1 MKSLTPLA
9 VAAVFVLAACTTTA
23 PSPTPTPAESPAPTP
38 VAAAPPAP
46 PNEQPPPARIAYSI
60 PVEYHK
66 LENGLKVVLSPDH
79 TAPTASVAVYYNIG
93 FRVEP
98 RDRTGFAHLFEH
110 LMFQGSDNLG
120 KLEFV
125 KLVQSNGGV
134 LNGSTRFDFT
144 NYFEIVPAH
153 TLETVLWAESD
164 RMRSL
169 AITPENLKN
178 QQEVVKN
185 EVRVN
190 VLNRPYGGFPWLDMP
205 QYANTNWYNAHNFYG
220 DLTELDAA
228 TIDDAKS
235 FFKTYYAPNNAVLIV
250 AGDTTAAEVK
260 RLAEKHFGSIPR
272 QPQPPPADLSEPPQ
286 TAPKSFTR
294 TDKLARTPAIAVA
307 WHLPPRMTKDF
318 FALSVLDPLL
328 NSDDSARMYRKLV
341 REDRLAM
348 ASQGGFNFLGPNW
361 DMKGP
366 MLYTMRVDYF
376 NDKTA
381 EQVIAAIESVLDEV
395 RKNGITAAELA
406 QAKTTMRSAF
416 LDDMEAGGMPL
427 FGRANLL
434 GVFALFDDDPGR
446 INTILGELDKVTLD
460 DVKAA
465 AAKWLVPTNRTSI
478 DSRPA
483 AKPSAG
489 LPADPSAVV
498 STEAEASAKVG
509 GAQ

>member
-1 MKSLTPLA
+1 MRLLSS
-9 VAAVFVLAACTTTA
+9 LAALLLFVTA
-23 PSPTPTPAESPAPTP
+23 PVPAQTFT
-38 VAAAPPAP
+38 V
-46 PNEQPPPARIAYSI
+46 
-60 PVEYHK
+60 PVEYFK
-66 LENGLKVVLSPDH
+66 IDNGLKVVVSTDRS
-79 TAPTASVAVYYNIG
+79 APVVLVEVIYNIG

-98 RDRTGFAHLFEH
+98 KGRTGFAHLFEH
-110 LMFQGSDNLG
+110 MMFQGSAN
-120 KLEFV
+120 V
-125 KLVQSNGGV
+125 KKMQHVALVQEAGGIV
-134 LNGSTRFDFT
+134 NGSTRFDYT
-144 NYFEIVPAH
+144 NYFQSLPSNG
-153 TLETVLWAESD
+153 LERALFLEAD

-169 AITPENLKN
+169 DVTAENLKN
-178 QQEVVKN
+178 QQNVVSE

-190 VLNRPYGGFPWLDMP
+190 VLNQPHGAFDWIEIWER
-205 QYANTNWYNAHNFYG
+205 ANTNWHNAHDFYG
-220 DLTELDAA
+220 KLDELEAA
-228 TIDDAKS
+228 TIEDVRA
-235 FFKTYYAPNNAVLIV
+235 FFKTYYAPNNAVLVV
-250 AGDTTAAEVK
+250 AGDASAAEVRK
-260 RLAEKHFGSIPR
+260 LAEKHFGSIPS
-272 QPQPPPADLSEPPQ
+272 QPQPAPADLTEPPQ

-294 TDKLARTPAIAVA
+294 SDKLARTPAIAVA

-348 ASQGGFNFLGPNW
+348 SSSGGFNFLGPNW

-381 EQVIAAIESVLDEV
+381 DQVIASIESVLDDV

-416 LDDMEAGGMPL
+416 LDDMEGGGMPL

-434 GVFALFDDDPGR
+434 GIFALFDDDPAR

-465 AAKWLVPTNRTSI
+465 ANKWLVPTNRTSI

-483 AKPSAG
+483 A
-489 LPADPSAVV
+489 
-498 STEAEASAKVG
+498 TSAKVG

>member
-1 MKSLTPLA
+1 MRFLSSL
-9 VAAVFVLAACTTTA
+9 VALLLFVTA
-23 PSPTPTPAESPAPTP
+23 PVPAQTFT
-38 VAAAPPAP
+38 V
-46 PNEQPPPARIAYSI
+46 
-60 PVEYHK
+60 PVEYFK
-66 LENGLKVVLSPDH
+66 LDNGLKVVVSPDRS
-79 TAPTASVAVYYNIG
+79 APVVLVEVIYNIG

-98 RDRTGFAHLFEH
+98 KGRTGFAHLFEH
-110 LMFQGSDNLG
+110 MMFQGSAN
-120 KLEFV
+120 V
-125 KLVQSNGGV
+125 KKMQHVSLMQEAGGIV
-134 LNGSTRFDFT
+134 NGSTRFDYT
-144 NYFEIVPAH
+144 NYFQALPSNG
-153 TLETVLWAESD
+153 LERALFLEAD

-169 AITPENLKN
+169 DVTAENLKN
-178 QQEVVKN
+178 QQNVVSE

-190 VLNRPYGGFPWLDMP
+190 VLNQPHGAFDWIEIWER
-205 QYANTNWYNAHNFYG
+205 ANTNWHNAHDFYG
-220 DLTELDAA
+220 ALAELEAA
-228 TIDDAKS
+228 TLDDVRS
-235 FFKTYYAPNNAVLIV
+235 FFKTYYAPNNAVLVV

-272 QPQPPPADLSEPPQ
+272 QPQPAPADLSEPPQ

-294 TDKLARTPAIAVA
+294 TDKLARTPAMAVA
-307 WHLPPRMTKDF
+307 WHLPPRMSKDF

-341 REDRLAM
+341 RDDRLAM
-348 ASQGGFNFLGPNW
+348 STQGGFNFLGPNW

-366 MLYTMRVDYF
+366 MLYTMRVDYL

-381 EQVIAAIESVLDEV
+381 DQVVAAIESVLDDV

-406 QAKTTMRSAF
+406 QAKTTMRSSF

-465 AAKWLVPTNRTSI
+465 AAKWLVPANRTVL

-483 AKPSAG
+483 TKAA
-489 LPADPSAVV
+489 
-498 STEAEASAKVG
+498 TG
-509 GAQ
+509 GAR

>member
-1 MKSLTPLA
+1 MRLLSA
-9 VAAVFVLAACTTTA
+9 LAALMLFVTA
-23 PSPTPTPAESPAPTP
+23 PVPAQTFT
-38 VAAAPPAP
+38 V
-46 PNEQPPPARIAYSI
+46 
-60 PVEYHK
+60 PVEYFK
-66 LENGLKVVLSPDH
+66 LDNGLKVVVSTDRS
-79 TAPTASVAVYYNIG
+79 APVVLVEVIYNIG

-98 RDRTGFAHLFEH
+98 KGRTGFAHLFEH
-110 LMFQGSDNLG
+110 MMFQGSAN
-120 KLEFV
+120 V
-125 KLVQSNGGV
+125 KKMQHVSLMQEAGGIV
-134 LNGSTRFDFT
+134 NGSTRFDYT
-144 NYFEIVPAH
+144 NYFQSLPSNG
-153 TLETVLWAESD
+153 LERALFLEAD

-169 AITPENLKN
+169 DVTAENLKN
-178 QQEVVKN
+178 QQNVVSE

-190 VLNRPYGGFPWLDMP
+190 VLNQPHGAFDWIEIWER
-205 QYANTNWYNAHNFYG
+205 ANTNWHNAHDFYG
-220 DLTELDAA
+220 KLDELEAA
-228 TIDDAKS
+228 TIEDVRA
-235 FFKTYYAPNNAVLIV
+235 FFKTYYAPNNAVLVV
-250 AGDTTAAEVK
+250 AGDAAAAEVRK
-260 RLAEKHFGSIPR
+260 LAEKHFGSIPS

-294 TDKLARTPAIAVA
+294 ADKLARTPAIAVA
-307 WHLPPRMTKDF
+307 WHLPPRMTKEF

-341 REDRLAM
+341 REERLAM
-348 ASQGGFNFLGPNW
+348 SSQGGFNFLGPNW

-381 EQVIAAIESVLDEV
+381 DQIIASIESVLDDV

-434 GVFALFDDDPGR
+434 GVFALFDDNPGR
-446 INTILGELDKVTLD
+446 INSILGELDKVTLD

-465 AAKWLVPTNRTSI
+465 ANKWLVPANRTSI

-483 AKPSAG
+483 GK
-489 LPADPSAVV
+489 
-498 STEAEASAKVG
+498 TASG
-509 GAQ
+509 GAR

>member
-1 MKSLTPLA
+1 MRFI
-9 VAAVFVLAACTTTA
+9 AAVSALLLFVTA
-23 PSPTPTPAESPAPTP
+23 PVPAQTFT
-38 VAAAPPAP
+38 V
-46 PNEQPPPARIAYSI
+46 
-60 PVEYHK
+60 PVEYFK
-66 LENGLKVVLSPDH
+66 LDNGLKVVVSTDRS
-79 TAPTASVAVYYNIG
+79 APVVLVEVIYNIG

-98 RDRTGFAHLFEH
+98 KGRTGFAHLFEH
-110 LMFQGSDNLG
+110 MMFQGSAN
-120 KLEFV
+120 V
-125 KLVQSNGGV
+125 KKMEHVSLMQEAGGV
-134 LNGSTRFDFT
+134 VNGSTRFDYT
-144 NYFEIVPAH
+144 NYFQSLPSNG
-153 TLETVLWAESD
+153 LERALFLEAD

-169 AITPENLKN
+169 DVTPENLKN
-178 QQEVVKN
+178 QQNVVSE

-190 VLNRPYGGFPWLDMP
+190 VLNQPHGAFDWIEIWER
-205 QYANTNWYNAHNFYG
+205 ANSNWHNAHDFYG
-220 DLTELDAA
+220 KLDELEAA
-228 TIDDAKS
+228 TIEDVRA

>member
-1 MKSLTPLA
+1 MRFLCA
-9 VAAVFVLAACTTTA
+9 LAALMLFVTA
-23 PSPTPTPAESPAPTP
+23 PVPAQTFT
-38 VAAAPPAP
+38 V
-46 PNEQPPPARIAYSI
+46 
-60 PVEYHK
+60 PVEYFK
-66 LENGLKVVLSPDH
+66 LDNGLKVVVSTDRS
-79 TAPTASVAVYYNIG
+79 APVVLVEVIYNIG

-98 RDRTGFAHLFEH
+98 RGRTGFAHLFEH
-110 LMFQGSDNLG
+110 MMFQGSAN
-120 KLEFV
+120 V
-125 KLVQSNGGV
+125 KKMEHVSLVQEAGGIV
-134 LNGSTRFDFT
+134 NGSTRFDYT
-144 NYFEIVPAH
+144 NYFESLPSNG
-153 TLETVLWAESD
+153 LERALFLEAD

-169 AITPENLKN
+169 DVTAENLKN
-178 QQEVVKN
+178 QQNVVSE

-190 VLNRPYGGFPWLDMP
+190 VLNQPHGAFDWIEIWER
-205 QYANTNWYNAHNFYG
+205 ANTNWHNAHDFYG
-220 DLTELDAA
+220 KLDELEAA
-228 TIDDAKS
+228 TIEDVRA
-235 FFKTYYAPNNAVLIV
+235 FFKTYYAPNNAVLVV
-250 AGDTTAAEVK
+250 AGDATAAEVRK
-260 RLAEKHFGSIPR
+260 LAEKHFGSIPS
-272 QPQPPPADLSEPPQ
+272 QPQPPAADLSEPPQ

-294 TDKLARTPAIAVA
+294 ADKLARTPALAVA

-348 ASQGGFNFLGPNW
+348 SSQGGFNFLGPNW

-381 EQVIAAIESVLDEV
+381 DQIIASIESVLDDV
-395 RKNGITAAELA
+395 RKNGVTAAELA

-416 LDDMEAGGMPL
+416 LDDMEGGGMPL

-446 INTILGELDKVTLD
+446 INTILGELDKVTLE

-465 AAKWLVPTNRTSI
+465 ANKWFVPTNRTSI

-489 LPADPSAVV
+489 
-498 STEAEASAKVG
+498 

>member
-1 MKSLTPLA
+1 MQMRFAVVLA
-9 VAAVFVLAACTTTA
+9 TLVLAAGVTA
-23 PSPTPTPAESPAPTP
+23 PAQTFT
-38 VAAAPPAP
+38 V
-46 PNEQPPPARIAYSI
+46 
-60 PVEYHK
+60 PVEYFK
-66 LENGLKVVLSPDH
+66 LDNGLKVVVSTDRS
-79 TAPTASVAVYYNIG
+79 APVVLVEVIYNIG

-98 RDRTGFAHLFEH
+98 KGRTGFAHLFEH
-110 LMFQGSDNLG
+110 MMFQGSAN
-120 KLEFV
+120 V
-125 KLVQSNGGV
+125 KKMEHVSLMQEAGGV
-134 LNGSTRFDFT
+134 VNGSTRFDYT
-144 NYFEIVPAH
+144 NYFQSLPSNG
-153 TLETVLWAESD
+153 LERALFLEAD

-169 AITPENLKN
+169 DVTADNLKN
-178 QQEVVKN
+178 QQNVVSE

-190 VLNRPYGGFPWLDMP
+190 VLNQPHGAFDWIEIWER
-205 QYANTNWYNAHNFYG
+205 ANTNWHNAHDFYG
-220 DLTELDAA
+220 KLDELEAA
-228 TIDDAKS
+228 TIEDVRA
-235 FFKTYYAPNNAVLIV
+235 FFKTYYAPNNAVLVV
-250 AGDTTAAEVK
+250 AGDATAADV
-260 RLAEKHFGSIPR
+260 RQLAEKHFGSIPS
-272 QPQPPPADLSEPPQ
+272 QPQPAPADLSEPPQ

-294 TDKLARTPAIAVA
+294 SDKLARTPAVAVA

-348 ASQGGFNFLGPNW
+348 SSQGAFNFLGPNW

-381 EQVIAAIESVLDEV
+381 DQVIAAIESVLDDV

-434 GVFALFDDDPGR
+434 GVFALFDDNPGR

-465 AAKWLVPTNRTSI
+465 ANKWFVPANRTSI

-483 AKPSAG
+483 GK
-489 LPADPSAVV
+489 
-498 STEAEASAKVG
+498 TASG

>member
-1 MKSLTPLA
+1 MRLLSS
-9 VAAVFVLAACTTTA
+9 LAALLLFVTA
-23 PSPTPTPAESPAPTP
+23 PVPAQTFT
-38 VAAAPPAP
+38 V
-46 PNEQPPPARIAYSI
+46 
-60 PVEYHK
+60 PVEYFK
-66 LENGLKVVLSPDH
+66 LDNGLKVVVSPDRS
-79 TAPTASVAVYYNIG
+79 APVVLVEVIYNIG

-98 RDRTGFAHLFEH
+98 KGRTGFAHLFEH
-110 LMFQGSDNLG
+110 MMFQGSAN
-120 KLEFV
+120 V
-125 KLVQSNGGV
+125 KKMEHVSLMQEAGGIV
-134 LNGSTRFDFT
+134 NGSTRFDYT
-144 NYFEIVPAH
+144 NYFQSLPSNG
-153 TLETVLWAESD
+153 LERALFLEAD

-169 AITPENLKN
+169 EVTAENLKN
-178 QQEVVKN
+178 QQNVVSE

-190 VLNRPYGGFPWLDMP
+190 VLNQPHGAFDWIEIWER
-205 QYANTNWYNAHNFYG
+205 ANTNWHNAHDFYG
-220 DLTELDAA
+220 KLDELEAA
-228 TIDDAKS
+228 TLEDVRS
-235 FFKTYYAPNNAVLIV
+235 FFKTYYAPNNAVLVV

-294 TDKLARTPAIAVA
+294 ADKLARTPAVAVA

-348 ASQGGFNFLGPNW
+348 SSQGGFNFLGPNW

-381 EQVIAAIESVLDEV
+381 DQVVAAIESVLDDV
-395 RKNGITAAELA
+395 RKTGITAAELA
-406 QAKTTMRSAF
+406 QAKTSMRSAF

-446 INTILGELDKVTLD
+446 INTILGEIEKVTLD

-465 AAKWLVPTNRTSI
+465 ANKWLVPANRTSI

-483 AKPSAG
+483 SKPSAG
-489 LPADPSAVV
+489 VPGVDL
-498 STEAEASAKVG
+498 AKVG
-509 GAQ
+509 GVQ

>member
-1 MKSLTPLA
+1 MRLFSLI
-9 VAAVFVLAACTTTA
+9 AALLLFV
-23 PSPTPTPAESPAPTP
+23 PASVPAQTFT
-38 VAAAPPAP
+38 V
-46 PNEQPPPARIAYSI
+46 
-60 PVEYHK
+60 PVEYFK
-66 LENGLKVVLSPDH
+66 LDNGLKVVVSPDRS
-79 TAPTASVAVYYNIG
+79 APVVLVEVIYNIG

-98 RDRTGFAHLFEH
+98 KGRTGFAHLFEH
-110 LMFQGSDNLG
+110 MMFQGSAN
-120 KLEFV
+120 V
-125 KLVQSNGGV
+125 KKMQHVSLMQEAGGIV
-134 LNGSTRFDFT
+134 NGSTRFDYT
-144 NYFEIVPAH
+144 NYFQSLPSNG
-153 TLETVLWAESD
+153 LERALFLEAD

-169 AITPENLKN
+169 DVTAENLKN
-178 QQEVVKN
+178 QQNVVSE

-190 VLNRPYGGFPWLDMP
+190 VLNQPHGAFDWIEIWEK
-205 QYANTNWYNAHNFYG
+205 ANTNWHNAHDFYG
-220 DLTELDAA
+220 ALDELEAA
-228 TIDDAKS
+228 TIEDVRA
-235 FFKTYYAPNNAVLIV
+235 FFKTYYAPNNAVLVV

-272 QPQPPPADLSEPPQ
+272 QSQPAPADLSEPPQ
-286 TAPKSFTR
+286 TAPKSSIR

-348 ASQGGFNFLGPNW
+348 SSSGGFNFLGSNW

-381 EQVIAAIESVLDEV
+381 DQVVAAIETVLDDV
-395 RKNGITAAELA
+395 HKNGISAAELA
-406 QAKTTMRSAF
+406 QAKTAMRSAF
-416 LDDMEAGGMPL
+416 LDDMEGGGMPL

-434 GVFALFDDDPGR
+434 GIFALFDDDPAR
-446 INTILGELDKVTLD
+446 INTILGELDKVTLE

-465 AAKWLVPTNRTSI
+465 ANKWFVPQNRTSI

-483 AKPSAG
+483 AKPATG
-489 LPADPSAVV
+489 APAEVL
-498 STEAEASAKVG
+498 AKVG